1 MFGFIADGLN
11 GPKWQTGI
19 LHIAHVSGSGV
30 GSTYKQG
37 VKGPGGRRINADYR
51 ITTYEPNSRLAF
63 EAIAG
68 PVRPAGE
75 YLLEEV
81 DGGTRLTFTLN
92 AELGGIKRFFMG
104 ERSKDDGLGGRS
116 DGTPQGPPR
125 IDARE
130 LIPRCRPLPTSPSTG
145 PMTRETRNVRSP
157 LPRWTKPI
165 ATWSSAVS
173 PPRTEVTSPPS
184 LLVASSRAADRIG
197 GRG

>member
-1 MFGFIADGLN
+1 MRTASTARSGG
-11 GPKWQTGI
+11 TGI
-19 LHIAHVSGSGV
+19 LDIAHVSGSGV

-37 VKGPGGRRINADYR
+37 VKGPGGRRIDADYR

-92 AELGGIKRFFMG
+92 AELGGNKRFFMG
-104 ERSKDDGLGGRS
+104 GSGPEDDGLGGRS

-130 LIPRCRPLPTSPSTG
+130 LIPRSPARCRL
-145 PMTRETRNVRSP
+145 R
-157 LPRWTKPI
+157 
-165 ATWSSAVS
+165 
-173 PPRTEVTSPPS
+173 
-184 LLVASSRAADRIG
+184 RAPVP
-197 GRG
+197 